1 MATVNE
7 LELVDKKILNGIQ
20 GRFPL
25 EERPFAAVGK
35 KAGCSE
41 EEAIARVVKLKQN
54 RVIRQIS
61 AIFDSRALG
70 YSSTLVATSI
80 PKENEERGALT
91 LNEHPGVSH
100 NYRRNHVFNVWYT
113 VTIPPDSALGL
124 EKTVAIFHKLCGATS
139 TRVLPTLKL
148 FKIGVNLNIVE
159 GEHASDDGFS
169 DKERKKALEHSG
181 LTEEDILLIRELQ
194 KDIPIVP
201 SPYAEI
207 AARAGTTTERLIER
221 TKIFQEQGKMRRFA
235 AVLNHRNAGFIS
247 NAMGVWDVPEERV
260 LEVGPV
266 MAAFPEVSHCY
277 QRPTYPDW
285 PYSIFTMVHAKSDEE
300 CKDILTRISEKTGVA
315 NYDALFST
323 REYKKVRV
331 EYFTDDYAQ
340 WENKYKHLAEEAL
353 AALA

>member
-1 MATVNE
+1 MAKADE
-7 LELVDKKILNGIQ
+7 LELIDKKILNAIQ

-25 EERPFAAVGK
+25 EEKPFETIGN

-61 AIFDSRALG
+61 AIFDTRALG
-70 YSSTLVATSI
+70 YSSTLVAASI
-80 PKENEERGALT
+80 PKDNEEAGALK

-100 NYRRNHVFNVWYT
+100 NYRRNHKFNVWYT
-113 VTIPPDSALGL
+113 VTIAPDSLLGL
-124 EKTVAIFHKLCGATS
+124 EKTVAVLHKICGAES
-139 TRVLPTLKL
+139 TRILPTLKL

-159 GEHASDDGFS
+159 GEHASNDGFS
-169 DKERKKALEHSG
+169 DKDRKKALEHFG

-194 KDIPIVP
+194 KDIPVVP
-201 SPYAEI
+201 APYDEI
-207 AARAGTTTERLIER
+207 AARAGMTTEQILAR
-221 TKIFQEQGKMRRFA
+221 TKTFQEHGKMRRFA

-247 NAMGVWDVPEERV
+247 NAMGVWDVPPEKIDET
-260 LEVGPV
+260 GPV

-277 QRPTYPDW
+277 QRPTYSDW

-300 CKDILTRISEKTGVA
+300 CKDILTRISEKTGVT

-331 EYFTDDYAQ
+331 QYFTDDYKE

-353 AALA
+353 ASIS